1 MARIAP
7 TRATLRRTA
16 EARLAQAGV
25 DSPRRTATWLLE
37 AALSVT
43 HAALLAMP
51 DAPVA
56 SACAARFAALVRR
69 RAAREPLQYVL
80 GHADFYGLRL
90 RVTPAVL
97 IPRPETERVV
107 ERALALIADA
117 AAPHVL
123 DVGTGSG
130 CIACAVAHER
140 PTARVVGCDVS
151 ADALA
156 VARANADA
164 LGVPVTFG
172 AADLTA
178 PDFPAQIR
186 ALDARP
192 SSAPRDG
199 ATRDGATRDGATRD
213 GAGGFDL
220 VVSNP
225 PYVPDAEAGTLA
237 PEVRDHE
244 PPVAL
249 FTGADPLVCYRALAR
264 HAAALLRPGGH
275 LVTETHAD
283 YAADVAAVFRDA
295 GLADVGTER
304 DLAGRPRLARAR
316 RLPAS

>member
-1 MARIAP
+1 
-7 TRATLRRTA
+7 
-16 EARLAQAGV
+16 
-25 DSPRRTATWLLE
+25 
-37 AALSVT
+37 
-43 HAALLAMP
+43 
-51 DAPVA
+51 
-56 SACAARFAALVRR
+56 VRR

-107 ERALALIADA
+107 ERALALIADV
-117 AAPHVL
+117 PTPRVV

-151 ADALA
+151 TGALA

-164 LGVPVTFG
+164 LGLPIAFG
-172 AADLTA
+172 EADLTA
-178 PDFPAQIR
+178 PAFPAQVR
-186 ALDARP
+186 ALLGRPGGPPPEDA
-192 SSAPRDG
+192 
-199 ATRDGATRDGATRD
+199 AT
-213 GAGGFDL
+213 GGDALSDAARFDL

-225 PYVPDAEAGTLA
+225 PYVPDAEADALA
-237 PEVRDHE
+237 PEVREHE

-264 HAAALLRPGGH
+264 HAAALLRPGGR

-295 GLADVGTER
+295 GLADVRTER
-304 DLAGRPRLARAR
+304 DLAGRPRLALAR
-316 RLPAS
+316 RPPTAPAQG